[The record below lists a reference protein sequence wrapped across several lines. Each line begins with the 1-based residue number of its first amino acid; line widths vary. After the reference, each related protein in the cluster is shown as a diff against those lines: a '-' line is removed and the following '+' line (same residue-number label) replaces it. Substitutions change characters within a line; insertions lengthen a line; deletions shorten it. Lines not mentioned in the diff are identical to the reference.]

1 MKAKKYLYLSVLIA
15 LIFIGLVL
23 YYIVS
28 PLYIGM
34 FSFGIIIGTT
44 LFIQILLLFFFNKNC
59 FPR

>member
-44 LFIQILLLFFFNKNC
+44 LFIQILLLFFQ
-59 FPR
+59 